1 MTIRITALNPQLVYE
16 AGSTL
21 TDPEAVPTPLPTGT
35 CCEFA
40 GPGIGD
46 SSPVITVTTGASAA
60 TDITI
65 WAEGCT
71 GGENCGYEDSYCLS
85 PRHRLLT
92 ADLRWVPCR
101 DISVGD
107 ELLAF
112 EESPQPGNRNRRYQ
126 RSLVLRSEPAVKK
139 CVRVTLSNGDIIDC
153 SADHPWL
160 VTDLRHNRRWVKAEE
175 LMWKTSVVQRTLDTW
190 ELETSFE
197 AGWLSGMFDGE
208 GCITGG
214 KTATGMQLR
223 LSVSQ
228 KPGIILDLLRERLS
242 ALKIPFGGSHHP
254 SSSAYTLQ
262 INGFKNMLRALG
274 CLQPARLLKNFAGL
288 PIELCSVKAPIADH
302 ARVISVEY
310 LGDQEVQSIATSTKT
325 YIGEGYLMHNSDTY
339 CDVTEGGVY
348 PNASITDT
356 EYRIADLPANSM
368 LVIDA
373 VEEKV
378 TLTDDEGM
386 VQTGGVEALEWAGI
400 FEWIRAAKGGCQ
412 RVCVDVGSGSAD
424 VEILVF
430 DREL

>member
-46 SSPVITVTTGASAA
+46 SSPVITVTTGGSAA
-60 TDITI
+60 TDVTI
-65 WAEGCT
+65 WAEGC
-71 GGENCGYEDSYCLS
+71 ECGY
-85 PRHRLLT
+85 T
-92 ADLRWVPCR
+92 
-101 DISVGD
+101 DI
-107 ELLAF
+107 
-112 EESPQPGNRNRRYQ
+112 Y
-126 RSLVLRSEPAVKK
+126 
-139 CVRVTLSNGDIIDC
+139 
-153 SADHPWL
+153 
-160 VTDLRHNRRWVKAEE
+160 
-175 LMWKTSVVQRTLDTW
+175 
-190 ELETSFE
+190 
-197 AGWLSGMFDGE
+197 GE
-208 GCITGG
+208 
-214 KTATGMQLR
+214 
-223 LSVSQ
+223 
-228 KPGIILDLLRERLS
+228 
-242 ALKIPFGGSHHP
+242 
-254 SSSAYTLQ
+254 
-262 INGFKNMLRALG
+262 
-274 CLQPARLLKNFAGL
+274 
-288 PIELCSVKAPIADH
+288 
-302 ARVISVEY
+302 
-310 LGDQEVQSIATSTKT
+310 
-325 YIGEGYLMHNSDTY
+325 Y

-424 VEILVF
+424 VEILVY
-430 DREL
+430 DREW

>member
-1 MTIRITALNPQLVYE
+1 
-16 AGSTL
+16 
-21 TDPEAVPTPLPTGT
+21 
-35 CCEFA
+35 
-40 GPGIGD
+40 
-46 SSPVITVTTGASAA
+46 
-60 TDITI
+60 
-65 WAEGCT
+65 
-71 GGENCGYEDSYCLS
+71 
-85 PRHRLLT
+85 
-92 ADLRWVPCR
+92 
-101 DISVGD
+101 
-107 ELLAF
+107 
-112 EESPQPGNRNRRYQ
+112 
-126 RSLVLRSEPAVKK
+126 
-139 CVRVTLSNGDIIDC
+139 
-153 SADHPWL
+153 
-160 VTDLRHNRRWVKAEE
+160 
-175 LMWKTSVVQRTLDTW
+175 
-190 ELETSFE
+190 
-197 AGWLSGMFDGE
+197 
-208 GCITGG
+208 
-214 KTATGMQLR
+214 
-223 LSVSQ
+223 
-228 KPGIILDLLRERLS
+228 
-242 ALKIPFGGSHHP
+242 
-254 SSSAYTLQ
+254 
-262 INGFKNMLRALG
+262 MLRALG

-412 RVCVDVGSGSAD
+412 RVCVDVGAGSAD
-424 VEILVF
+424 VEILVY